1 MFWKNVVI
9 LTFALALMA
18 NLSFAENTKK
28 TPVIKTST
36 DSLSYSIGFNIGKN
50 IQMSMS
56 RDSLNL
62 TLDLVLNGLS
72 DAITKNAPAMPEQ
85 AIQQVMMAFQTALQA
100 KMEAKK
106 MEEEKMNAVTGEE
119 NKKKGAEFLANNK
132 NQPGV
137 KVTASGLQ
145 YKIDKEGTGAAPT
158 ATNTVKVHYKG
169 MLIDGK
175 VFDSS
180 IDRGQPIEFPL
191 NGVIKGW
198 TEGLQLMKVGGK
210 TTFYIPSELAYG
222 EKGAPGAIPPNSVL
236 IFEVELLE
244 VK

>member
-1 MFWKNVVI
+1 MFWKNVAT

-18 NLSFAENTKK
+18 NLSFAQPNKNA
-28 TPVIKTST
+28 PVIKSSN
-36 DSLSYSIGFNIGKN
+36 DSLSYSIGFSIGKN
-50 IQMSMS
+50 IQMSMT
-56 RDSLNL
+56 RDSLNV
-62 TLDLVLNGLS
+62 TLDLLLNGLS
-72 DAITKNAPAMPEQ
+72 DAINKNAPVLPEQ
-85 AIQQVMMAFQTALQA
+85 AIQQCMATFQSALQA

-106 MEEEKMNAVTGEE
+106 MEDEKMNSQAGEV
-119 NKKKGAEFLANNK
+119 NKKIGAEFLANNRNK
-132 NQPGV
+132 PGV
-137 KVTASGLQ
+137 KATESGLQ
-145 YKIDKEGTGAAPT
+145 YRTDLEGTGKAPT
-158 ATNTVKVHYKG
+158 ASNTVKVHYKG

-191 NGVIKGW
+191 SGVIKGW

-210 TTFYIPSELAYG
+210 STFYIPSELAYG

>member
-9 LTFALALMA
+9 LTFALALMT
-18 NLSFAENTKK
+18 NLSFAQPNKNA
-28 TPVIKTST
+28 PVIKSPN
-36 DSLSYSIGFNIGKN
+36 DSLSYSIGFSIGKN
-50 IQMSMS
+50 IQMSMT
-56 RDSLNL
+56 RDSLNV
-62 TLDLVLNGLS
+62 TLDLLLNGLS
-72 DAITKNAPAMPEQ
+72 DAINKSTPALPEQ
-85 AIQQVMMAFQTALQA
+85 AIQQCMMTFQTALQA

-106 MEEEKMNAVTGEE
+106 MGEEKMNSQTGDE
-119 NKKKGAEFLANNK
+119 NKKKGAEFLAHNR

-137 KVTASGLQ
+137 KATESGLQ
-145 YKIDKEGTGAAPT
+145 YRTDLEGTGKAPT
-158 ATNTVKVHYKG
+158 ASNTVKVHYKG

-180 IDRGQPIEFPL
+180 IERGQPIEFPL

-210 TTFYIPSELAYG
+210 STFYIPSELAYG